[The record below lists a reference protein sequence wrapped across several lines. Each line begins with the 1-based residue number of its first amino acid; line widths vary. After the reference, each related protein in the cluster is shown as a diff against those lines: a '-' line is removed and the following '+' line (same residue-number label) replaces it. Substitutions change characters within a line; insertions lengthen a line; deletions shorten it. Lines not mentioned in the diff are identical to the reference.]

1 MSGRGDFIDY
11 VREDERRKR
20 DEAKVQTLQSQIDEI
35 RHLTRELL
43 SRQLRLEEQLKASE
57 ASWAQHRLAL
67 EQHRHEV
74 SQAAQARQLEE
85 ARVRQQITDLSARID
100 DTARPIRSLQAH
112 VAELVEAVRRQRDD
126 VGFDVKKFDE
136 LRALIDHLAAHGERQ
151 AVVSQSLR
159 DSIDAVRHEVDRIQ
173 RDVLRTDD
181 GVKIVEQELR
191 RRVAEIVQQIDNQ
204 RARLDEEVPRF
215 DALQAQID
223 ELREALAAVDP
234 QFEGVRAAHG
244 RLEGEIAR
252 FHAQAVERDE
262 ITAERVEEIRQHFD
276 IQVRDTRQI
285 AEQRHERLVQRLD
298 QLEEA
303 DRDLAYRIKMLE
315 MQIEELRQIDQRL
328 RREVWYLHEQ
338 RARLRFEQAQHELE
352 SVIEQRREAERQEE
366 PDGRGPRR
374 QD

>member
-1 MSGRGDFIDY
+1 M
-11 VREDERRKR
+11 
-20 DEAKVQTLQSQIDEI
+20 
-35 RHLTRELL
+35 
-43 SRQLRLEEQLKASE
+43 
-57 ASWAQHRLAL
+57 
-67 EQHRHEV
+67 

-126 VGFDVKKFDE
+126 GGFDVKKFDE

-223 ELREALAAVDP
+223 ELREALAAFDP

-276 IQVRDTRQI
+276 TQVRDTRQI

-298 QLEEA
+298 QFEEA

-352 SVIEQRREAERQEE
+352 SIIEQRREAERQDE